1 MSAVAP
7 ESLASSGAT
16 PLVPEAWPRA
26 MPDDRTPAR
35 AIPALLAPFAI
46 PLVWIIP
53 SRIGPHLAASSW
65 SAAYLAHVLGL
76 VLFIGNAAAYA
87 MERSLQSSEAGFAD
101 ATLAE
106 HLRRPFAGTAL
117 FLFSATSWPGAG
129 IIALASIIA
138 AHAALWLVAIGLT
151 PWYAAGETRR
161 RLYMR
166 CVKLLL
172 WGTSCAA
179 AISLSL
185 PWVVPFIE
193 KYDQWL
199 GGGLLP
205 LALIAAW
212 GMWAVGVVLR
222 LGSRYAGPP
231 AGPAWQPLAARCER
245 CGYSLT
251 GLPIDGRCPECGE
264 PVAESLPDHR
274 RPSPFAAAT
283 SVMGRFR
290 AFFRTAA
297 AVRNS
302 RQFAKTTRVHVDRQE
317 ARRFARWCCLLAGLG
332 SALFT
337 SPIRLIVQSYLLDS
351 SELALE
357 ATYAGLHTAL
367 STGLDLLAMA
377 ALTSLS
383 CVVLLSLPGPF
394 ILWRNPAARSVML
407 CYSALWLIPVA
418 CLAGAGATAFEL
430 WLNDPWYGALFELP
444 LWGVVT
450 LDEVTMFA
458 VMLPALAALG
468 VWIWKLQTM
477 LAAVRYANA

>member
-7 ESLASSGAT
+7 KPPASSGRT
-16 PLVPEAWPRA
+16 RLVPETWPRA
-26 MPDDRTPAR
+26 VPDDRPPAR
-35 AIPALLAPFAI
+35 AIPTLLAPFAI

-53 SRIGPHLAASSW
+53 RRLGPHLAASSW
-65 SAAYLAHVLGL
+65 PAAYLAHLLGL
-76 VLFIGNAAAYA
+76 ILFIGNAAAYA
-87 MERSLQSSEAGFAD
+87 METSLQGSETGFAD

-106 HLRRPFAGTAL
+106 HLRCPFAGTAL

-138 AHAALWLVAIGLT
+138 AHAALWLAAIGLA

-161 RLYMR
+161 RLYLR

-179 AISLSL
+179 VISLSL

-193 KYDQWL
+193 KYDRWL
-199 GGGLLP
+199 GEGLLP

-212 GMWAVGVVLR
+212 GMWAVSVVLR

-231 AGPAWQPLAARCER
+231 HGPDWQPLTPRCER

-251 GLPIDGRCPECGE
+251 GLPLDGRCPECGE
-264 PVAESLPDHR
+264 AVVESLPDHR
-274 RPSPFAAAT
+274 RPSPYAAAT

-297 AVRNS
+297 ALRNS
-302 RQFAKTTRVHVDRQE
+302 RQFAKTTRVHVDRQD

-332 SALFT
+332 L
-337 SPIRLIVQSYLLDS
+337 
-351 SELALE
+351 
-357 ATYAGLHTAL
+357 AL
-367 STGLDLLAMA
+367 STLPIWLNVDPWRLARLRERMPGDVGVSVRIGLELLATT
-377 ALTSLS
+377 ALASLS
-383 CVVLLSLPGPF
+383 GVVLLSLLGPF
-394 ILWRNPAARSVML
+394 ILWRNPAPRSVML
-407 CYSALWLIPVA
+407 CYSAFWLVPVA
-418 CLAGAGATAFEL
+418 CLGGAGATAFEL
-430 WLNDPWYGALFELP
+430 WLDDSWYGPVFELP
-444 LWGVVT
+444 LWGMVT
-450 LDEVTMFA
+450 LDEITEFA
-458 VMLPALAALG
+458 LMLPALAALG